1 MVGAARPRSRGS
13 ALSGAILYLAIVA
26 IWAFL
31 LVPRWVR
38 KPHTLFGRVSEEVEI
53 EIDIETELVTAD
65 DPDDELAG
73 AAPADDDSA
82 PRRRGLLWFASQRT
96 EQRTVSRLPPPPRR
110 SRILQARRRTLLTLV
125 LLAVAAAGCTMLRL
139 TSWWVCVP
147 PAGMLGVYLL
157 LLREAAR
164 ADAEHARWRTE
175 EASLAY
181 AARQRAYLHPADHAP
196 EPVAEIIDISVR
208 VTDQLYDQYA
218 DATVRAVGD

>member
-1 MVGAARPRSRGS
+1 MVGAAWPRSRGS

-31 LVPRWVR
+31 LVPRWVH
-38 KPHTLFGRVSEEVEI
+38 KPHSLFGRVSDEVEI
-53 EIDIETELVTAD
+53 EIDIETDLDVAED
-65 DPDDELAG
+65 SDDEARPGPAG
-73 AAPADDDSA
+73 DDSA
-82 PRRRGLLWFASQRT
+82 SRRRGLLSLASHRT
-96 EQRTVSRLPPPPRR
+96 EQRTVSGLAPPPRR
-110 SRILQARRRTLLTLV
+110 SRIIQARRRTLLTLV
-125 LLAVAAAGCTMLRL
+125 LLAVAAAACTMLRL

-147 PAGMLGVYLL
+147 PAGMLGMYLL

-164 ADAEHARWRTE
+164 ADAEHALWRAE
-175 EASLAY
+175 QANLAY
-181 AARQRAYLHPADHAP
+181 AARQSAEVTQEAWVP